1 MPRLFQSR
9 LIRRPAAL
17 VAIAATLLAI
27 IVRDASAAEGVDP
40 FDPVRERIAKGL
52 VDTNL
57 PSIAV
62 AVARDG
68 QIIWEQG
75 FGWADR
81 ENRVP
86 ASEHTLY
93 SIASVSKPITA
104 TGLMVFKERKK
115 IDLDKPIN
123 EYLGEAKLLARV
135 GDAATAT
142 VRRVAN
148 HTSGLPLH
156 YQFFYADET
165 YKPPTREETIRRYGN
180 LVTAP
185 GERFQYSNLGY
196 GVLDYVVERAAGKK
210 FADAMREEVFLPLGM
225 THTSIDVTP
234 GLEPHQ
240 AIRYTPEGRRIPFY
254 DFDHPGASA
263 VYASAHDLARF
274 AMFHMKEHLADQRA
288 ILSDA
293 AIDEMQTPTS
303 AADGRAGYGVGW
315 GVSDSA
321 RGYRTVSHSGGMPG
335 VATYCTFVPSK
346 RVAVVVLSNSRSP
359 LVSYVQ
365 DMIFKILLPER
376 NKEKDVATDT
386 AAKSPEQPSPPPGSA
401 LPGQWKGRL
410 VTYKKE
416 FPLVLT
422 IKEVGDVHL
431 KLGDQLE
438 TLLSGSSYQGGYLR
452 GRFAGDLDHEDARG
466 RGYQVQLELKLRDQ
480 VLNGPATATTLPDR
494 YGSSAVTYWV
504 ELKRETPAPEKKAEP
519 APAAGGT

>member
-1 MPRLFQSR
+1 MPGLFRSR
-9 LIRRPAAL
+9 LILRSAAMFA
-17 VAIAATLLAI
+17 VAAAVLAI
-27 IVRDASAAEGVDP
+27 TVRDASATDSADQ
-40 FDPVRERIAKGL
+40 FDPVRQRIAKGL

-62 AVARDG
+62 AVVRDG
-68 QIIWEQG
+68 QIVWEQG

-86 ASEHTLY
+86 ANEHTMY

-123 EYLGEAKLLARV
+123 EYLGEAKLQARV
-135 GDAATAT
+135 GDAAGAT

-156 YQFFYADET
+156 YQFFYADEA

-196 GVLDYVVERAAGKK
+196 GVLDFVVERAAGKK
-210 FADAMREEVFLPLGM
+210 FSDAMREEVFLPLGM
-225 THTSIDVTP
+225 THTSIDVAP

-240 AIRYTPEGRRIPFY
+240 AIRYTPEGRRIPYY

-263 VYASAHDLARF
+263 VYSSAHDLARF

-303 AADGRAGYGVGW
+303 GADGRAGYGVGW

-346 RVAVVVLSNSRSP
+346 RVAVIVLSNSRSP

-376 NKEKDVATDT
+376 NKEKEPSPDATVK
-386 AAKSPEQPSPPPGSA
+386 AEESPPPESV

-410 VTYKKE
+410 VTFKKE

-452 GRFAGDLDHEDARG
+452 GRFAGDVEHEDARG

-480 VLNGPATATTLPDR
+480 VLNGPATATTLPDK

-504 ELKRETPAPEKKAEP
+504 ELKREPPSPEKKTEP
-519 APAAGGT
+519 APAAGGN

>member
-1 MPRLFQSR
+1 MLTEEYTMSCLFQSR
-9 LIRRPAAL
+9 LICRPAAL

-27 IVRDASAAEGVDP
+27 IVRDASAAEGADQ

-68 QIIWEQG
+68 QDHLGARLRLGRSREPRACQRAHAVLDRLGFQADHRHGADGVQG
-75 FGWADR
+75 TQ
-81 ENRVP
+81 ENRSRQ
-86 ASEHTLY
+86 ANQRLS
-93 SIASVSKPITA
+93 
-104 TGLMVFKERKK
+104 GR
-115 IDLDKPIN
+115 
-123 EYLGEAKLLARV
+123 GEACMARV
-135 GDAATAT
+135 GDAAAAT

-156 YQFFYADET
+156 YQFFYADEA

-225 THTSIDVTP
+225 THTSIDIAP

-274 AMFHMKEHLADQRA
+274 AMFHLKEHLSDQRA

-293 AIDEMQTPTS
+293 SIDEMQTPTS

-376 NKEKDVATDT
+376 NKE
-386 AAKSPEQPSPPPGSA
+386 PGTKQRERRG
-401 LPGQWKGRL
+401 PRHGR
-410 VTYKKE
+410 
-416 FPLVLT
+416 
-422 IKEVGDVHL
+422 
-431 KLGDQLE
+431 Q
-438 TLLSGSSYQGGYLR
+438 
-452 GRFAGDLDHEDARG
+452 
-466 RGYQVQLELKLRDQ
+466 
-480 VLNGPATATTLPDR
+480 
-494 YGSSAVTYWV
+494 
-504 ELKRETPAPEKKAEP
+504 
-519 APAAGGT
+519 AAGTTFAAAGVGLARAMERAAGHLQKGISARAHD

>member
-1 MPRLFQSR
+1 MARLFYSR
-9 LIRRPAAL
+9 LFCRSAAILSVAVAAL
-17 VAIAATLLAI
+17 VFT
-27 IVRDASAAEGVDP
+27 VRAGRAAEDADA
-40 FDPVRERIAKGL
+40 FEPVRERIAKAL

-62 AVARDG
+62 AVVRDG

-93 SIASVSKPITA
+93 SVASVSKPITA
-104 TGLMVFKERKK
+104 TALMVFKERKK
-115 IDLDKPIN
+115 VDLDKPIN
-123 EYLGEAKLLARV
+123 DFLGEAKLTARV
-135 GDAATAT
+135 GDAAEAT

-156 YQFFYADET
+156 YQFFYADEA
-165 YKPPTREETIRRYGN
+165 YKPPTRDETIRRYGN

-210 FADAMREEVFLPLGM
+210 FADVMREEVFLPLGM
-225 THTSIDVTP
+225 THTSIDVGP

-274 AMFHMKEHLADQRA
+274 AMFHMKEHLPDQRA

-303 AADGRAGYGVGW
+303 GTDDRAGYGVGW
-315 GVSDSA
+315 GVSDMA

-335 VATYCTFVPSK
+335 VTTYCTFVPSK
-346 RVAVVVLSNSRSP
+346 RVAVVVLSNVRSP

-376 NKEKDVATDT
+376 NKEKDAP
-386 AAKSPEQPSPPPGSA
+386 AEGSNKAPEQTAPPADSA
-401 LPGQWKGRL
+401 LLGQWKGRL
-410 VTYKKE
+410 VAYKKE

-422 IKEVGDVHL
+422 IKDVGDVRL
-431 KLGDQLE
+431 KLDDQLE
-438 TLLSGSSYQGGYLR
+438 TLLSGSSYQGGFLR
-452 GRFAGDLDHEDARG
+452 GRFAGDLQHEDARG

-480 VLNGPATATTLPDR
+480 VLNGPAIVTTLPDQ
-494 YGSSAVTYWV
+494 YGSSAVSYWV
-504 ELKRETPAPEKKAEP
+504 ELKHEPPSPDKKPES
-519 APAAGGT
+519 APAAGGN

>member
-1 MPRLFQSR
+1 MAVRRAAEQAAIRVSDSAHRRANARALWLEVVDPSLLTRAGVESVCIGGCCDVHRAVDQHGAGLEGCRFGKLESRDLGDRNHVPRVDLAERGVASGIIAPV
-9 LIRRPAAL
+9 IRRPPRPNCRPAWATQRRDRATRGQSHIGLAAAL
-17 VAIAATLLAI
+17 SILLL
-27 IVRDASAAEGVDP
+27 R
-40 FDPVRERIAKGL
+40 R
-52 VDTNL
+52 NL
-57 PSIAV
+57 QA
-62 AVARDG
+62 
-68 QIIWEQG
+68 
-75 FGWADR
+75 
-81 ENRVP
+81 
-86 ASEHTLY
+86 
-93 SIASVSKPITA
+93 
-104 TGLMVFKERKK
+104 
-115 IDLDKPIN
+115 
-123 EYLGEAKLLARV
+123 
-135 GDAATAT
+135 
-142 VRRVAN
+142 
-148 HTSGLPLH
+148 
-156 YQFFYADET
+156 
-165 YKPPTREETIRRYGN
+165 PTREETIRRYGN

-225 THTSIDVTP
+225 THTSIDVAP

-254 DFDHPGASA
+254 DFDHSGASA
-263 VYASAHDLARF
+263 VYSSAHDLARF
-274 AMFHMKEHLADQRA
+274 AMFHMKEHLAEQRA

-376 NKEKDVATDT
+376 NTEKEPALDATD
-386 AAKSPEQPSPPPGSA
+386 KSAESPPPESV
-401 LPGQWKGRL
+401 LPGQWKGKL

-452 GRFAGDLDHEDARG
+452 GRFAGELDHEDARG
-466 RGYQVQLELKLRDQ
+466 RGYQVQVELKLRDQ
-480 VLNGPATATTLPDR
+480 VLNGPATVTTLPDK

-504 ELKRETPAPEKKAEP
+504 ELKTRVAGPREKNRARGRRELVV
-519 APAAGGT
+519 GFHRCVLRVVVV